1 MVAKRKPLTF
11 CWGHFQGSGPRL
23 IQMVEENEARQWEDD
38 RGWARKRQENG
49 DSTNRKLRFNQRME
63 QKIAYL
69 TNKPLSFNQQKM
81 EI

>member
-11 CWGHFQGSGPRL
+11 CWGHFQRSGRWL

-38 RGWARKRQENG
+38 RGWARKKQEHG

-63 QKIAYL
+63 QKID
-69 TNKPLSFNQQKM
+69 
-81 EI
+81 I